1 MKLKRIV
8 LGMVVI
14 TMFISLTGC
23 KQQTDKPF
31 TIKETKITHK
41 IIPYDSRFC
50 NRNILAQVI
59 LFTLSRLSVL
69 SNTYCL

>member
-31 TIKETKITHK
+31 KIK
-41 IIPYDSRFC
+41 
-50 NRNILAQVI
+50 
-59 LFTLSRLSVL
+59 
-69 SNTYCL
+69 